1 MELQILQIG
10 NSKGLLLGKTLI
22 EKYNFT
28 DKVEI
33 LLEKDYLI
41 LKPISQPRR
50 GWGDLFKQMNE
61 NGDDQLL
68 LDDVLEDKNQYFEK
82 PLLIKKL

>member
-1 MELQILQIG
+1 MELQIVQIG
-10 NSKGLLLGKTLI
+10 NSKGLRLSKTLI

-41 LKPISQPRR
+41 IKPIPKPRK
-50 GWGDLFKQMNE
+50 GWGDLFKLMNE

-68 LDDVLEDKNQYFEK
+68 FDDAFEDENHEK
-82 PLLIKKL
+82 WK